1 MENITHS
8 LFGLA
13 IAGIALGNPEVV
25 TTAERTTVVATAI
38 LGSNLPDAD
47 IVYRAFGKWEYLE
60 HHRGWSHSI
69 PAQVGG
75 SALLAALGSLVS
87 GLPFTFLFFYAA
99 LGVFLHVFIDFTNS
113 YGTRV
118 FVPWSP
124 WRVAWDLVP
133 TFDPVMAAILLLSWA
148 AWATGFAPPRV
159 TGIVTLLMV
168 ALWVLARFGLHSWA
182 GKLAHNRSHGVK
194 SVIPTIKPWTWRY
207 VAHGDNGE
215 VIQGEIN
222 LLHSRVIEL
231 GRLKANTEK
240 PLIDLLRKNKE
251 GSLFLNHSRHPHVEL
266 LQQTREGTSVLRVTD
281 LAAQQSSAEI
291 EVKGKP
297 RYLESDTHQQQ

>member
-13 IAGIALGNPEVV
+13 IAGMALGNPEVI
-25 TTAERTTVVATAI
+25 TTAERTTVIAI
-38 LGSNLPDAD
+38 SVLSSNLPDAD

-60 HHRGWSHSI
+60 HHRGFSHSI

-75 SALLAALGSLVS
+75 SVLLAGLAALISN
-87 GLPFTFLFFYAA
+87 LPFAFLFTYAA
-99 LGVFLHVFIDFTNS
+99 LGVFLHVIIDAANS

-118 FVPWSP
+118 FAPWSQ

-133 TFDPVMAAILLLSWA
+133 TFDPVMAAMLLLGPA
-148 AWATGFAPPRV
+148 AWATGRFPPRV
-159 TGIVTLLMV
+159 AGMFSLLLV
-168 ALWVLARFGLHSWA
+168 AAWVLMRVILRQWA
-182 GKLAHNRSHGVK
+182 GVVVQSSTPVVK

-207 VAHGDNGE
+207 VAHGENE
-215 VIQGEIN
+215 AVIQGEVN
-222 LLHSRVIEL
+222 LLYSRVIEL
-231 GRLKANTEK
+231 GRLQANAESA
-240 PLIDLLRKNKE
+240 LIELLRENKE
-251 GSLFLNHSRHPHVEL
+251 GFLFLNHSRHPHVEL

-291 EVKGKP
+291 EVRGCPQYSGPLKP
-297 RYLESDTHQQQ
+297 R